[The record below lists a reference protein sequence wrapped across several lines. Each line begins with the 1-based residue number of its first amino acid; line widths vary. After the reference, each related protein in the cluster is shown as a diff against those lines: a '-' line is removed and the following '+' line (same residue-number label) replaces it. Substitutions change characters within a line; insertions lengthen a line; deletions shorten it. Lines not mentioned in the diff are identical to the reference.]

1 MSDFVPM
8 HVEHTDNL
16 HVLRWVVRNDVVQG
30 NALIHSNS
38 EQIEVL
44 PEQWIDYIAFG
55 VLESV
60 RVTDGALLVTRSDE
74 TEWASIAA
82 TLQSSLA
89 TFFADG
95 GKIQVETEPVDDVQ
109 LAAAVEQVLAGPL
122 ADYVAGH
129 GGKIEL
135 DSVVDGVVTVRLI
148 GACQGCPSSGTTLK
162 AGIEEQLR
170 EQFPQIVEVRAE
182 DAPSHTS
189 SLLANGRKFLPLSVK

>member
-8 HVEHTDNL
+8 HVEHTDNPQ
-16 HVLRWVVRNDVVQG
+16 VLRWVVRNDVVRG
-30 NALIHSNS
+30 SALIHAAS

-44 PEQWIDYIAFG
+44 PEQWIDYISFG
-55 VLESV
+55 VLDSV
-60 RVTDGALLVTRSDE
+60 RVTDGALLVTRSEE
-74 TEWASIAA
+74 TDWASIAA
-82 TLQSSLA
+82 PLQSSLA
-89 TFFADG
+89 AFFASG
-95 GKIQVETEPVDDVQ
+95 GTIEVENEPVDDAE
-109 LAAAVEQVLAGPL
+109 LSTAVEQVLAGPL
-122 ADYVAGH
+122 ADYVASH

-182 DAPSHTS
+182 DAPSHAN
-189 SLLANGRKFLPLSVK
+189 SLLASGRKFLPLSVK